1 MLEDPNRNLLL
12 FTGGQFGMRASVLG
26 DLKVLNSKTILGTSR
41 QLLYFLLVHSVDI
54 QVCGKGNMQRDIF
67 GNLSGM
73 NHLVIWLLTMHKMTE
88 AVLLP
93 HKDKGLENRTMC
105 TNMYL

>member
-1 MLEDPNRNLLL
+1 M
-12 FTGGQFGMRASVLG
+12 FMFA
-26 DLKVLNSKTILGTSR
+26 
-41 QLLYFLLVHSVDI
+41 
-54 QVCGKGNMQRDIF
+54 GKEICRDIF

-93 HKDKGLENRTMC
+93 RKNKGLENRTMS
-105 TNMYL
+105 TNTYL

>member
-1 MLEDPNRNLLL
+1 
-12 FTGGQFGMRASVLG
+12 MRASVLG